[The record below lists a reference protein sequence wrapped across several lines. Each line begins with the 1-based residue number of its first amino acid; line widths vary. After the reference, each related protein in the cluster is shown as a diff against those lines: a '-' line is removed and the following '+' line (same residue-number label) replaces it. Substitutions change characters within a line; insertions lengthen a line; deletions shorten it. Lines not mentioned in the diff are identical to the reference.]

1 MGMLRPRQCCF
12 SYERVISIAG
22 TSERSGIDIA
32 AIAIDIAT
40 CVFSGSGSTAGD
52 ATGIGVSC

>member
-1 MGMLRPRQCCF
+1 MLRPRQCC
-12 SYERVISIAG
+12 ERVISVAG

-32 AIAIDIAT
+32 AIAT
-40 CVFSGSGSTAGD
+40 CVFSGSGISAGG